1 MTERNTIKINEIR
14 FDEEKQM
21 WLATVKEKDGSCF
34 VGICASSMRRML
46 SELEKANVDVL
57 NDDGSPYVDDLKFVD
72 YATGRA

>member
-46 SELEKANVDVL
+46 NELEEARL
-57 NDDGSPYVDDLKFVD
+57 
-72 YATGRA
+72 